1 MITTNEPVVFDIE
14 LIGKGDDIFFFFGAR
29 HLPSGKTIQLEGN
42 DHETLV
48 KLNALLR
55 NPRYLWVSFN
65 GIKFDAPILAAVA
78 GGRPLAEVKRM
89 ANTII
94 EENKPA
100 WMSYRDF
107 KLEPLEIDHIDLIEV
122 APGVMINLKLY
133 AARMG
138 LKSICDLPFA
148 HDAHLDAE
156 QRKMVKEYCMNGDLV
171 ATASLF
177 KSLQGALEL
186 REQMSQVYLID
197 LRSKSDAQVAETVLS
212 KVLGIRGAVDM
223 PTGVRYTAPPFIQP
237 HNPIVVE
244 MEERA
249 ERFVFKMN
257 PGNGAIELP
266 PFLEEPIVIGKGRY
280 QMGIGG
286 LHSQHDRQQHWIAN
300 DRLEISDFDVASFYP
315 NIILNAGLVPRG
327 LGHAFIEQYRKI
339 LNERLEAKRTENKVK
354 DGAMKIMLNGTFGKL
369 GSMFSKLYAP
379 DLMLATT
386 LTGQFYLIG
395 LIEMIIESGGHVV
408 SANTDGVCVAAT
420 PEVMASIRDAVSIYG
435 FLTNFEFEETR
446 YRTIAI
452 KDVNNYLAVKL
463 NGDIK
468 AKGIYATGGL
478 MKNPTNEVCTLAA
491 QAYLRDGTPVDKF
504 IHRHLTV
511 DNFADFTQS
520 RAVTGGA
527 VFYTDIREVDDWIN
541 LERGAW
547 YRQAWYD
554 MGKERKPL
562 KRVSRPAPVM
572 SGDKPVF
579 LGRVARWYY
588 SLDER
593 RSIHYVNNDNKV
605 PKANAST
612 ACMTLPDSIQA
623 YLDVGRYFEEPK
635 NNLRKCSWPLP
646 ATTATD
652 STRKSK
658 S

>member
-237 HNPIVVE
+237 RNPIVVE

-286 LHSQHDRQQHWIAN
+286 LHSQHDRQQHWVAN

-327 LGHAFIEQYRKI
+327 LGYAFIEQYRKI
-339 LNERLEAKRTENKVK
+339 LDERLEAKRTKNKIK

-395 LIEMIIESGGHVV
+395 LIEIIIESGGHVV

-491 QAYLRDGTPVDKF
+491 QAYLATGRSVACF
-504 IHRHLTV
+504 INEHLTV

-612 ACMTLPDSIQA
+612 ACMTLPDSIPA
-623 YLDVGRYFEEPK
+623 DLDVGRYIEEAK
-635 NNLRKCSWPLP
+635 NNLRNMGV
-646 ATTATD
+646 AV
-652 STRKSK
+652 
-658 S
+658 

>member
-1 MITTNEPVVFDIE
+1 VITANEPVVFDIE
-14 LIGKGDDIFFFFGAR
+14 LMGKGNDIFFFFGAR

-148 HDAHLDAE
+148 HDAHLDAD

-177 KSLQGALEL
+177 KSLQGVLEL

-237 HNPIVVE
+237 RNPIVVE

-266 PFLEEPIVIGKGRY
+266 PFLEQPIVIGKGRY

-339 LNERLEAKRTENKVK
+339 LDERLEAKRTENKIK

-408 SANTDGVCVAAT
+408 SANTDGVCVAAA

-491 QAYLRDGTPVDKF
+491 QAYLATGRSVASF
-504 IHRHLTV
+504 INEHLTV

-612 ACMTLPDSIQA
+612 ACMTLPDSIPA
-623 YLDVGRYFEEPK
+623 DLDVGRYIEETK
-635 NNLRKCSWPLP
+635 NNLRNMGV
-646 ATTATD
+646 AV
-652 STRKSK
+652 
-658 S
+658 

>member
-1 MITTNEPVVFDIE
+1 MITANEPVVFDIE
-14 LIGKGDDIFFFFGAR
+14 LMGKGNDIFFFFGAR

-148 HDAHLDAE
+148 HDAHLDAD

-237 HNPIVVE
+237 RNPIVVE

-266 PFLEEPIVIGKGRY
+266 PFLEQPIVIGKGRY

-339 LNERLEAKRTENKVK
+339 LDERLEAKRTKNKIK

-408 SANTDGVCVAAT
+408 SANTDGVCVAAA

-491 QAYLRDGTPVDKF
+491 QAYLATGRSVASF
-504 IHRHLTV
+504 INEHLTV

-612 ACMTLPDSIQA
+612 ACMTLPDSIPA
-623 YLDVGRYFEEPK
+623 DLDVGRYIEETK
-635 NNLRKCSWPLP
+635 NNLRNMGV
-646 ATTATD
+646 AV
-652 STRKSK
+652 
-658 S
+658 

>member
-14 LIGKGDDIFFFFGAR
+14 LMGKGDDIFFFFGAR
-29 HLPSGKTIQLEGN
+29 HLPTGKTIQLEGN

-48 KLNALLR
+48 KLNSLLR
-55 NPRYLWVSFN
+55 NPSYLWVSFN
-65 GIKFDAPILAAVA
+65 GIKFDAPILAAVS

-94 EENKPA
+94 EEKKPA

-148 HDAHLDAE
+148 HDAHLDAD

-171 ATASLF
+171 ATEHLF
-177 KSLQGALEL
+177 RKLEPALEL

-212 KVLGIRGAVDM
+212 KVLGIRGTVNV
-223 PTGVRYTAPPFIQP
+223 PTGVRYKAPPFIQP
-237 HNPIVVE
+237 RNPIVVD
-244 MEERA
+244 MLERA
-249 ERFVFKMN
+249 ERTVFKLN
-257 PGNGAIELP
+257 AGNGAIELP
-266 PFLEEPIVIGKGRY
+266 PFLEQPIVIGKGRY

-286 LHSQHDRQQHWIAN
+286 LHSQHDRCQHWIAT
-300 DRLEISDFDVASFYP
+300 DKLEISDFDVASHYP
-315 NIILNAGLVPRG
+315 NTILNAGLIPRG
-327 LGHAFIEQYRKI
+327 LGYAFIEQYRKI
-339 LNERLEAKRTENKVK
+339 LDERLAAKRAGNKIK

-386 LTGQFYLIG
+386 VTGQFYLIG
-395 LIEMIIESGGHVV
+395 LIEIIAEHGGHVV
-408 SANTDGVCVAAT
+408 SANTDGVCVAAS
-420 PEVMASIRDAVSIYG
+420 PADMASIRDAVWLYG
-435 FLTNFEFEETR
+435 FLTNFEFEETK

-452 KDVNNYLAVKL
+452 RDVNSYCAVSTAGK
-463 NGDIK
+463 IK
-468 AKGIYATGGL
+468 VKGAFSGGSL
-478 MKNPTNEVCTLAA
+478 MTNPANEVCTLAA

-504 IHRHLTV
+504 IHKHLTV

-520 RAVTGGA
+520 RSVTGGA

-562 KRVSRPAPVM
+562 KRVSRPAPVVA
-572 SGDKPVF
+572 GDKPVF

-612 ACMTLPDSIQA
+612 ACMKLPDTIPQD
-623 YLDVGRYFEEPK
+623 LDVGRYIEEAK
-635 NNLRKCSWPLP
+635 TLLRS
-646 ATTATD
+646 AGV
-652 STRKSK
+652 ST
-658 S
+658 

>member
-1 MITTNEPVVFDIE
+1 VITANEPVVFDIE
-14 LIGKGDDIFFFFGAR
+14 LMGKGNDIFFFFGAR

-148 HDAHLDAE
+148 HDAHLDAD

-237 HNPIVVE
+237 RNPIVVE

-266 PFLEEPIVIGKGRY
+266 PFLEQPIVIGKGRY

-339 LNERLEAKRTENKVK
+339 LDERLEAKRTENKIK

-408 SANTDGVCVAAT
+408 SANTDGVCVAAA

-491 QAYLRDGTPVDKF
+491 QAYLATGRSVASF
-504 IHRHLTV
+504 INEHLTV

-612 ACMTLPDSIQA
+612 ACMTLPDSIPA
-623 YLDVGRYFEEPK
+623 DLDVGRYIEETK
-635 NNLRKCSWPLP
+635 NNLRNMGV
-646 ATTATD
+646 AV
-652 STRKSK
+652 
-658 S
+658 